1 MKNILNFL
9 NIIKSKYY
17 EVKEQSIKDA
27 LKDSTNEAFEKEV
40 FGAPTFIANNKIFWG
55 QDRIEYAVEELSFN

>member
-1 MKNILNFL
+1 MLKINTKAPNFILPSTSNE
-9 NIIKSKYY
+9 KY
-17 EVKEQSIKDA
+17 S

-55 QDRIEYAVEELSFN
+55 QDRIEYAVEELNFN